1 MSKTL
6 VIVESPAKARTLGK
20 LLGRKYD
27 VRASMGHVRDLPK
40 SQFGVNVDEGFTP
53 KYITIR
59 GKGEAIRALR
69 AASKKADRILLA
81 SDPDREGEAIAWH
94 LQHLLKMDDGEPNRI
109 EFNEIT
115 KQAVVNAVKN
125 PRRIDPD
132 RVNAQ
137 QARRILDRLVGYN
150 LSPLLWRKVRKGLSA
165 GRVQSVAVHIICERE
180 KEIEAFVPEEYW
192 SLTVTMANTAGEK
205 FKAKLHRKG
214 RDKITVRTEEEMK
227 AVIAALNKA
236 EYRVTDIV
244 RREMTK
250 NPFPPFT
257 TSTLQQD
264 ASRKLNF
271 TTRRTMR
278 IAQQL
283 YEGLDLGKEGTT
295 GLVTYMR
302 TDSVRVSSMAQDE
315 ARRYARETF
324 GDAYVPERK
333 RFYKARGKVQDAH
346 EAIRPTS
353 VFRTPRSVRRFL
365 NDEQYKLYE
374 LIWAR
379 FTASQM
385 ASAVYD
391 QTRVDITAADYV
403 FRATGSVLRFPGFLK
418 VYMDDRDKEKEA
430 EKRLPHLEEGAVIK
444 AVRRLPK
451 QHFTQPPPRFTEA
464 TLVRTLEEL
473 GIGRPST
480 YAPVVDTI
488 QRRGYVVRRG
498 RNLCPTELGM
508 VVLDLLKE
516 FFPDVINVEFT
527 AELEEKLDGVEEGRV
542 DWVAV
547 LEEFYGPFRKEVARA
562 EEEIS
567 RLKLEEEVTD
577 EICEHCGRNMVIK
590 MGRYGKFLA
599 CPGFPECRNA
609 RPILEETGH
618 DCPKCG
624 GRIVIRRTRKGRVFY
639 GCSGY
644 PKCDFTSWDPPTD
657 QKCPRCGTFLV
668 ERTAKKS
675 KTIYCPHPDCDYK
688 ERIAIGDQA

>member
-20 LLGRKYD
+20 LLGRKYE

-40 SQFGVNVDEGFTP
+40 SQFGVNVEEGFAP

-59 GKGEAIRALR
+59 GKGEAIQELR

-94 LQHLLKMDDGEPNRI
+94 LQHLLKLDDNQPNRI

-115 KQAVVNAVKN
+115 KQAVANAVKN
-125 PRRIDPD
+125 PRRIDLD

-137 QARRILDRLVGYN
+137 QARRVLDRLVGYN

-180 KEIEAFVPEEYW
+180 KEILAFVPEEYW
-192 SLTVTMANTAGEK
+192 SLTVTLANARKEK
-205 FKAKLHRKG
+205 FQAKLIKKG
-214 RDKITVRTEEEMK
+214 AEKLTVKTEDEMK
-227 AVIAALNKA
+227 AIIAELGKA
-236 EYRVTDIV
+236 EYRVVDIV
-244 RREMTK
+244 RREKTK
-250 NPFPPFT
+250 NPLPPFT

-295 GLVTYMR
+295 GLVTYIR
-302 TDSVRVSSMAQDE
+302 TDSTRISPIAQDE
-315 ARRYARETF
+315 ARSYVKETF
-324 GDAYVPERK
+324 GDALLPRQK
-333 RFYKARGKVQDAH
+333 RVYTAKGKVQDAH

-353 VFRTPRSVRRFL
+353 VFRTPRSVRRYL

-374 LIWAR
+374 LIWSR
-379 FTASQM
+379 FVASQM
-385 ASAVYD
+385 ASAVFD
-391 QTRVDITAADYV
+391 QTRVDIAAADYL

-418 VYMDDRDKEKEA
+418 VYLDDRDEDNE
-430 EKRLPHLEEGAVIK
+430 EENRLPDLEREEVLK
-444 AVRRLPK
+444 VLRRQPK

-498 RNLCPTELGM
+498 KNLHPTELGM
-508 VVLDLLKE
+508 VVIDLLKE

-527 AELEEKLDGVEEGRV
+527 AEMEQKLDLVEEGAV

-547 LEEFYGPFRKEVARA
+547 LEEFYEPFRKEVQRA

-577 EICEHCGRNMVIK
+577 EICEQCGRNMVIK

-599 CPGFPECRNA
+599 CPGFPDCRNA

-618 DCPKCG
+618 ECPKCG
-624 GRIVIRRTRKGRVFY
+624 GRIVIRRTRKGRVFF
-639 GCSGY
+639 GCDGY
-644 PKCDFTSWDPPTD
+644 PKCDFVSWDPPID
-657 QKCPRCGTFLV
+657 GKCPRCGTFLV
-668 ERTAKKS
+668 EKTAKKS
-675 KTIYCPHPDCDYK
+675 KTVYCPNPDCEYK
-688 ERIAIGDQA
+688 ERKAIGE

>member
-1 MSKTL
+1 M
-6 VIVESPAKARTLGK
+6 
-20 LLGRKYD
+20 LGRKYE

-40 SQFGVNVDEGFTP
+40 SQFGVNVDDGFAP

-59 GKGEAIRALR
+59 GKGEAIQELR
-69 AASKKADRILLA
+69 SASKKADRVLLA

-94 LQHLLKMDDGEPNRI
+94 LQQLLKLNDHEPNRI

-125 PRRIDPD
+125 PRRIDSD

-165 GRVQSVAVHIICERE
+165 GRVQSVAVHLICERE
-180 KEIEAFVPEEYW
+180 KEISAFVPEEYW
-192 SLTVTMANTAGEK
+192 SLTVTLANAQNEK
-205 FKAKLHRKG
+205 FQAKLTKKG
-214 RDKITVRTEEEMK
+214 KDKLTVKTEDEMK
-227 AVIAALNKA
+227 GIIAALGK
-236 EYRVTDIV
+236 EYRVADIL
-244 RREMTK
+244 RREKTK
-250 NPFPPFT
+250 NPLPPFT
-257 TSTLQQD
+257 TSTMQQD

-295 GLVTYMR
+295 GLVTYIR
-302 TDSVRVSSMAQDE
+302 TDSTRVSPIAQDE
-315 ARRYARETF
+315 ARKYVQETF
-324 GDAYVPERK
+324 GEALVPKQK
-333 RFYKARGKVQDAH
+333 RVYTAKGKVQDAH

-353 VFRTPRSVRRFL
+353 VFRTPQSVRRYL

-374 LIWAR
+374 LIWSR
-379 FTASQM
+379 FVASQM
-385 ASAVYD
+385 ASAVFD
-391 QTRVDITAADYV
+391 QTRVDIAAGDYI

-418 VYMDDRDKEKEA
+418 VYLDDRDDEKE
-430 EKRLPHLEEGAVIK
+430 EDKRLPDLEQGEVLK

-480 YAPVVDTI
+480 YAPVVDTV

-498 RNLCPTELGM
+498 KNLYPTDLGM
-508 VVLDLLKE
+508 VVIDLLKE

-527 AELEEKLDGVEEGRV
+527 AELEEKLDRVEEGNV

-547 LEEFYGPFRKEVARA
+547 LEEFYRPFQKEIERA
-562 EEEIS
+562 EEEIG

-577 EICEHCGRNMVIK
+577 EICEQCGRNMVIK

-618 DCPKCG
+618 ECPKCG
-624 GRIVIRRTRKGRVFY
+624 GRVVIRRTRKGKVFY
-639 GCSGY
+639 GCDGY
-644 PKCDFTSWDPPTD
+644 PKCDFVSWDPPID
-657 QKCPRCGTFLV
+657 EKCPRCGTFLV
-668 ERTAKKS
+668 EKTAKKS
-675 KTIYCPHPDCDYK
+675 KTVYCPNPECDYK
-688 ERIAIGDQA
+688 ERKAIGD

>member
-6 VIVESPAKARTLGK
+6 VIVESPAKARTLSK
-20 LLGRKYD
+20 LLGRKYE

-40 SQFGVNVDEGFTP
+40 SQFGVNVEEGFAP

-59 GKGEAIRALR
+59 GKGEAIQELR

-94 LQHLLKMDDGEPNRI
+94 LQHLLKLDDNQPNRI

-125 PRRIDPD
+125 PRRIDLD

-137 QARRILDRLVGYN
+137 QARRVLDRLVGYN

-180 KEIEAFVPEEYW
+180 KEILAFEPEEYW
-192 SLTVTMANTAGEK
+192 SLTVTLANARKEK
-205 FKAKLHRKG
+205 FQAKLIKKG
-214 RDKITVRTEEEMK
+214 AEKLTVKTEDEMK
-227 AVIAALNKA
+227 AIIAELGRA
-236 EYRVTDIV
+236 EYRVVDIL
-244 RREMTK
+244 RREKTK
-250 NPFPPFT
+250 NPLPPFT

-283 YEGLDLGKEGTT
+283 YEGLDLGKEGTA
-295 GLVTYMR
+295 GLVTYIR
-302 TDSVRVSSMAQDE
+302 TDSTRVSPIAQDE
-315 ARRYARETF
+315 ARRYVQETF
-324 GDAYVPERK
+324 GDAFLPRQK
-333 RFYKARGKVQDAH
+333 RVYTAKGKVQDAH

-353 VFRTPRSVRRFL
+353 VFRTPQSVRRYL

-374 LIWAR
+374 LIWSR
-379 FTASQM
+379 FVASQM
-385 ASAVYD
+385 AAAVFD
-391 QTRVDITAADYV
+391 QTRVDIAAGDYL

-418 VYMDDRDKEKEA
+418 VYLDDREEDKEE
-430 EKRLPHLEEGAVIK
+430 ENRLPDLEREEVLK
-444 AVRRLPK
+444 ALRRQPK

-498 RNLCPTELGM
+498 KYLHPTELGM
-508 VVLDLLKE
+508 VVIDLLKE

-527 AELEEKLDGVEEGRV
+527 AEMEQKLDQVEEGTV

-547 LEEFYGPFRKEVARA
+547 LEEFYGPFRKEVQRA
-562 EEEIS
+562 EEEIG
-567 RLKLEEEVTD
+567 RLKLEDEVTD
-577 EICEHCGRNMVIK
+577 EICEQCGRNMVIK

-618 DCPKCG
+618 ECPKCG
-624 GRIVIRRTRKGRVFY
+624 GRIVVRRTRKGRVFF
-639 GCSGY
+639 GCDGY
-644 PKCDFTSWDPPTD
+644 PKCDFVSWDPPID
-657 QKCPRCGTFLV
+657 GECPRCGTFLV
-668 ERTAKKS
+668 EKTARKS
-675 KTIYCPHPDCDYK
+675 KTVYCPNPDCEYK
-688 ERIAIGDQA
+688 ERKAIGE

>member
-40 SQFGVNVDEGFTP
+40 SQFGVNVDDNFAP

-69 AASKKADRILLA
+69 TASKKADRILLA

-94 LQHLLKMDDGEPNRI
+94 LQHLLKMDDNEPNRI

-115 KQAVVNAVKN
+115 KPAVLNAVKN

-165 GRVQSVAVHIICERE
+165 GRVQSVAVHLICERE
-180 KEIEAFVPEEYW
+180 KEIDAFVPEEYW
-192 SLTVTMANTAGEK
+192 SLTVTMANATGEK
-205 FKAKLHRKG
+205 FKARLHQKDG
-214 RDKITVRTEEEMK
+214 EKITVRSEDEMK

-236 EYRVTDIV
+236 EYRVMDVV

-264 ASRKLNF
+264 ASRKLNY

-295 GLVTYMR
+295 GLVTYIR
-302 TDSVRVSSMAQDE
+302 TDSVRVSPVAQDE
-315 ARRYARETF
+315 AREYIGATF
-324 GDAYVPERK
+324 GADLVPKQK
-333 RFYKARGKVQDAH
+333 RFYRSKGKVQDAH

-353 VFRTPRSVRRFL
+353 AFRTPSSVRRYL
-365 NDEQYKLYE
+365 NDEQYKLYA
-374 LIWAR
+374 LIWSR
-379 FTASQM
+379 FVASQM
-385 ASAVYD
+385 ASAIYD
-391 QTRVDITAADYV
+391 QTRVDIVAADYI
-403 FRATGSVLRFPGFLK
+403 FRATGSVLRFPGFLQ
-418 VYMDDRDKEKEA
+418 VYMDERDKEKDE
-430 EKRLPHLEEGAVIK
+430 EKRLPVLEKGEIVK
-444 AVRRLPK
+444 ALRRLPK
-451 QHFTQPPPRFTEA
+451 QHFTQPPPRYTEA
-464 TLVRTLEEL
+464 SLVRTLEEL

-480 YAPVVDTI
+480 YAPVVDTV
-488 QRRGYVVRRG
+488 QRRGYVVRQG
-498 RNLCPTELGM
+498 KNLSPTDLGM

-527 AELEEKLDGVEEGRV
+527 AALEEKLDQVEEGAV

-547 LEEFYGPFRKEVARA
+547 LEDFYRPFEKDVARA

-577 EICEHCGRNMVIK
+577 EICERCGRNMVIK

-618 DCPKCG
+618 ECPKCG
-624 GRIVIRRTRKGRVFY
+624 GRVVVRRTRKGRVFY

-657 QKCPRCGTFLV
+657 QKCPHCGTFLV
-668 ERTAKKS
+668 EKAAKKS
-675 KTIYCPHPDCDYK
+675 KTVYCPHPDCEYK
-688 ERIAIGDQA
+688 ERIAIGE